1 MEEFEGK
8 LQEQLVKDG
17 YLKKGDKVE
26 SMNWGNGKLTVNGIQ
41 IKEED
46 VQKYEA
52 LTEKYFNGNRGFYK
66 GN

>member
-1 MEEFEGK
+1 
-8 LQEQLVKDG
+8 
-17 YLKKGDKVE
+17 
-26 SMNWGNGKLTVNGIQ
+26 MNWGNGKLTVNGIQ